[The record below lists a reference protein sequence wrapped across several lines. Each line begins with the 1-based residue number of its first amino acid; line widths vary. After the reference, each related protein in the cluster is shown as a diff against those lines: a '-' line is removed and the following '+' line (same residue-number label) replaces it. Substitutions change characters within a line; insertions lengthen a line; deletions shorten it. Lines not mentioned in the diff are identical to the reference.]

1 MLESQFPN
9 FTLIESSN
17 SILSGYPAYQI
28 LYAYTFEGVD
38 LKNLQIWTIADD
50 MVYVLTYG
58 GTTKEFDNSFP
69 VIQNMID
76 SFEITEI
83 Q

>member
-1 MLESQFPN
+1 MNYDPHSY
-9 FTLIESSN
+9 T
-17 SILSGYPAYQI
+17 
-28 LYAYTFEGVD
+28 YTFEGVD
-38 LKNLQIWTIADD
+38 LKNFQIWTIGDD
-50 MVYVLTYG
+50 MVYVLIYG

-69 VIQNMID
+69 VIQNMMD